1 MTEGSFCGEV
11 AAEKRHGE
19 LLQPAG
25 GTACEGVT
33 LARQSSISAPSN
45 RPKDHV
51 MGLRINDIA
60 PNFTADST
68 NGPITLHDWIGDGYA
83 IIFSHPKDFTPVCT
97 TEFGAVA
104 QLAGEFA
111 KRKTKVLGVSVDKV
125 EDHQKW
131 KRDIEHFAGSPAD
144 FPIID
149 DTSLAVA
156 KAYDMLPADAYLPDG
171 RTPAHTAT
179 VRTVYIIGPDKK
191 VRLTMTYPMSVGRN
205 FAEILRALDAVRI
218 TDGVP
223 LATPANWVP
232 GQDVIVALA
241 LNNDQATEKFGAL
254 DIKLPYLRFARS
266 PNA

>member
-1 MTEGSFCGEV
+1 
-11 AAEKRHGE
+11 
-19 LLQPAG
+19 
-25 GTACEGVT
+25 
-33 LARQSSISAPSN
+33 
-45 RPKDHV
+45 

-68 NGPITLHDWIGDGYA
+68 AGKLTLHDWIGDGYA
-83 IIFSHPKDFTPVCT
+83 ILFSHPKDFTPVCT

-104 QLAGEFA
+104 RLAGEFA
-111 KRKTKVLGVSVDKV
+111 KRKTKVMGVSVDSV

-131 KRDIEHFAGSPAD
+131 KRDIEIFAGAPAD

-156 KAYDMLPADAYLPDG
+156 KAYDMLPAEAYLPDG

-179 VRTVYIIGPDKK
+179 VRTVFIIGPDKK

-205 FAEILRALDAVRI
+205 FAEILRALDAVQA

-223 LATPANWVP
+223 LATPANWQP
-232 GQDVIVALA
+232 GHDVIVALS
-241 LNNDQATEKFGAL
+241 LDNDAAKKKYG
-254 DIKLPYLRFARS
+254 DIDVKLPYLRFTKA
-266 PNA
+266 PAAG